1 MNLDVWFSINHKRIN
16 KPFSLFYFSFLKGRT
31 LIWICC
37 LQTAI
42 CLYYFLF
49 FFLQEGTEPEKAA
62 GPLPMTGKEVC
73 ATIYWERNLGRW
85 QSRKHQESVS
95 PHRQKGSW
103 QNLSDGT
110 IWELWSLW
118 EACCC
123 QGEAWKIHGNQCQF
137 TLALCFPPTLSM
149 PSSGPS
155 HSSGKAERL
164 LKRVFGKVLLQVRF
178 FKLNLF
184 YFWSHVHQNK
194 EDIP

>member
-1 MNLDVWFSINHKRIN
+1 MYGSRSITKGSIKLFPYSTSLSWRGGPWFGFATYRQQFVYII
-16 KPFSLFYFSFLKGRT
+16 FSSFS
-31 LIWICC
+31 
-37 LQTAI
+37 
-42 CLYYFLF
+42 Y
-49 FFLQEGTEPEKAA
+49 QEGTEPEKAA

-73 ATIYWERNLGRW
+73 ATIHWERNLGRW
-85 QSRKHQESVS
+85 QSRKHQESVC

-103 QNLSDGT
+103 QNLSDGG

-123 QGEAWKIHGNQCQF
+123 QAEAWRIHCNQCQF
-137 TLALCFPPTLSM
+137 ALALCFPPTLSM
-149 PSSGPS
+149 LPSGPS

-184 YFWSHVHQNK
+184 YFWSHIHQNK